1 MGLRFTFLLMIRDYL
16 EITRLF
22 NMGLTAVAPV
32 LGALSMWN
40 VGTLS
45 FLKLFI
51 LFIIGGLAHAY
62 GFVLNDVIDI
72 RVDKLSKDLSA
83 RPLVRGSITRRRATF
98 FALSCMI
105 CSLLLSLIF
114 FSELV
119 WYIVLILI
127 LLIAY
132 FLATVYDFAS
142 KKYPGMDLFVA
153 SAVFFLILFGA
164 ATIGTPTMLSY
175 IVALIGG
182 LQVLFMNMINGAI
195 KDIDH
200 DKQGS
205 ANTIAIRLGA
215 NVHAGIIALPL
226 SFKTMGYLIEIARI
240 TLIFLPFVFLSLHP
254 NIWQIPLLVLL
265 AIVTFLTIYKLYS
278 VKTFDRARIRKLIG
292 IIVIF
297 MYATTP
303 VMLSSLDP
311 YIILVALI
319 PPLWFFASNLLLHK
333 TVFEPKTM

>member
-1 MGLRFTFLLMIRDYL
+1 MLRDYL

-45 FLKLFI
+45 LFELFV
-51 LFIIGGLAHAY
+51 LFIIGSLAHIY
-62 GFVLNDVIDI
+62 GFVINDVIDFK
-72 RVDKLSKDLSA
+72 VDKLSKDLSA
-83 RPLVRGSITRRRATF
+83 RPLVKGSITRRQAAF
-98 FALSCMI
+98 FAISCMI
-105 CSLLLSLIF
+105 GSLLLSLIF
-114 FSELV
+114 YTEPFR
-119 WYIVLILI
+119 YIILFFI
-127 LLIAY
+127 LLVAY
-132 FLATVYDFAS
+132 FFATIYDVAS
-142 KKYPGMDLFVA
+142 KKYPGMDLFVTA
-153 SAVFFLILFGA
+153 AIFFLILFGA
-164 ATIGTPTMLSY
+164 STIGTPTILSY
-175 IVALIGG
+175 VVALIGS

-215 NVHAGIIALPL
+215 KIHAGIIALPV
-226 SFKTMGYLIEIARI
+226 SFKTTGYLIETGRI
-240 TLIFLPFVFLSLHP
+240 ILIFIPFLFLDLQPQS
-254 NIWQIPLLVLL
+254 WQIAFLVVL
-265 AIVTFLTIYKLYS
+265 AILTFVSIYKLFS
-278 VKTFDRARIRKLIG
+278 VKTFDRPRIRKCIG

-303 VMLSSLDP
+303 VMLSSLNVF
-311 YIILVALI
+311 IILAALI
-319 PPLWFFASNLLLHK
+319 PPLWFFASNLVLHK